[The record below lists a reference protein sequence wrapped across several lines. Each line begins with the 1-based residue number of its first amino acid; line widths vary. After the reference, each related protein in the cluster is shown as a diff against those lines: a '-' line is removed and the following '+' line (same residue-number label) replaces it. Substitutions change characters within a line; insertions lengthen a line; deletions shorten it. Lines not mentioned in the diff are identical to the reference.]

1 MDSLIYEKMNDI
13 ASLFLNKKDTFNI
26 LGDSTRIRIIV
37 LLLKNKNQPLSVEE
51 ITSMVYLSRPA
62 VSHHIKALKDN
73 GILKLDKRGV
83 YNYYSLDSKSSI
95 WNELCKLF
103 NNVSD
108 LLSLIE
114 KDSI

>member
-62 VSHHIKALKDN
+62 AHHIKALKNN
-73 GILKLDKRGV
+73 GILKLDNRGV

-114 KDSI
+114 KNSI